1 MKVGIDNKTVSSA
14 EMMRRRL
21 MTLVRLGIALY
32 ALGCLIGGGVLLL
45 FQEDRSTIEFAR
57 TAYTLLILPVP
68 LFVLMALIVFR
79 RWLMA
84 LLLPLTVVWV
94 LYWLPLFVSRGNTAP
109 PDAPV
114 VSVLSFNIL
123 TYYEGYEDVVSLIEE
138 ADADIVALQ
147 QISFEI
153 AAVIEDYLAERYPYR
168 QIHPQTSPWQ
178 YYRGQAV
185 LSKYPILED
194 EYWLFED
201 LDFYSHGQQRS
212 VVEIDGQPVVVYNV
226 HPWAAFLWEGR
237 ANISFP
243 QVQDDAHRIATLR
256 LLEQAKL
263 ETLPVIFAG
272 DFNMSDQFF
281 EYGAVSEHFTD
292 SYRAVGYGAGMTY
305 PACGL
310 GPLPAL
316 IRLDY
321 VFHSAHFASLSSEV
335 RDACG
340 VSDHHAVL
348 TYLALT
354 GI

>member
-1 MKVGIDNKTVSSA
+1 MKAETNNKAVPSA
-14 EMMRRRL
+14 VRL
-21 MTLVRLGIALY
+21 SRGLVLLVRLGIVVY
-32 ALGCLIGGGVLLL
+32 ALVCLVAGGVLLL
-45 FQEDRSTIEFAR
+45 LQEDRSVIEFAR
-57 TAYTLLILPVP
+57 TAYILLILPVP
-68 LFVLMALIVFR
+68 LFVLLALIVFR
-79 RWLMA
+79 RWLIV
-84 LLLPLTVVWV
+84 LLLPLAVVWV
-94 LYWLPLFVSRGNTAP
+94 LYWLPVFIPRAHTAP
-109 PDAPV
+109 PDVPV
-114 VSVLSFNIL
+114 ISVLSFNIL
-123 TYYEGYEDVVSLIEE
+123 TYYEGYEDVVALIEE

-194 EYWLFED
+194 AYWLFED

-237 ANISFP
+237 AKLSFP

-256 LLEQAKL
+256 LLEQAES

-281 EYGAVSEHFTD
+281 EYGAVSAHFTD

-310 GPLPAL
+310 GPLPSL

-321 VFHSAHFASLSSEV
+321 VFHSAHFTSLSSEV

-354 GI
+354 DI